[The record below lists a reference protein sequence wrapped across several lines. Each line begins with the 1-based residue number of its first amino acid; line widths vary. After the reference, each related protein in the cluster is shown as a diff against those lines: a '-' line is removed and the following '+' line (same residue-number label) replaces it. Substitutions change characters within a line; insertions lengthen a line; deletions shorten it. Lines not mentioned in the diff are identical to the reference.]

1 MYNMTKGI
9 LACCKDFLLQ
19 IESDIKSYCFVS
31 VPCLAAQLLDIEL
44 VKWGPQGIFMSWN
57 FTKPTEIVRET

>member
-19 IESDIKSYCFVS
+19 IESDIKSYFFVS

-44 VKWGPQGIFMSWN
+44 VKWGPQGIFMS
-57 FTKPTEIVRET
+57 